1 MSKCQTYNFVIK
13 RGATK
18 VFTVEYTNAS
28 GSVIPITNY
37 NARMQLREEPEMAPI
52 LQLSSTGSTANR
64 STLTVT
70 EPSGSVRVYISAA
83 DTNALSA
90 DSYVYDLELYTGTDP
105 YSQSDP
111 EYVIRLLQGMIT
123 TTYNV
128 TR

>member
-1 MSKCQTYNFVIK
+1 MNKCQSYNFVVK

-28 GSVIPITNY
+28 GSIIPITNY
-37 NARMQLREEPEMAPI
+37 NARMQLREEPDSGI
-52 LQLSSTGSTANR
+52 VLQLNSTGSTANR

-70 EPSGSVRVYISAA
+70 APSGSVRVYISAA
-83 DTNALSA
+83 DTNTLIA
-90 DSYVYDLELYTGTDP
+90 DSYVYDLELYTSGDP

>member
-1 MSKCQTYNFVIK
+1 MSKCQSYNFVIK

-18 VFTVEYTNAS
+18 VFTVEYTDAS

-37 NARMQLREEPEMAPI
+37 NARMQLREDSDSAGV
-52 LQLSSTGSTANR
+52 LQLSSTGSTPNR

-83 DTNALSA
+83 DTNALTA
-90 DSYVYDLELYTGTDP
+90 DAYVYDLELYTSADP
-105 YSQSDP
+105 YLQSDP

>member
-1 MSKCQTYNFVIK
+1 MSSCQSYNFVIK

-18 VFTVEYTNAS
+18 VFTVEYTNSS
-28 GSVIPITNY
+28 GSIIPITGY
-37 NARMQLREEPEMAPI
+37 NARMQLREDPDSTAV
-52 LQLSSTGSTANR
+52 LQLNSTGSTANR

-70 EPSGSVRVYISAA
+70 APSGSVRVYISAA
-83 DTNALSA
+83 DTTNLPA
-90 DSYVYDLELYTGTDP
+90 DAYVYDLELYTSTDP

>member
-1 MSKCQTYNFVIK
+1 LSKCQSYNFVIK

-18 VFTVEYTNAS
+18 VFTVEYTDSTDNI
-28 GSVIPITNY
+28 IPITNY
-37 NARMQLREEPEMAPI
+37 NARMQLREEPDSSNV
-52 LQLSSTGSTANR
+52 LNLNSTGSTANR

-83 DTNALSA
+83 DTNNLTA
-90 DSYVYDLELYTGTDP
+90 DSYVYDLELYTNADP

>member
-1 MSKCQTYNFVIK
+1 LNKCQSYNFVVK

-28 GSVIPITNY
+28 GSIIPITNY
-37 NARMQLREEPEMAPI
+37 NARMQLREEPDSGI
-52 LQLSSTGSTANR
+52 VLQLNSTGSTANR

-70 EPSGSVRVYISAA
+70 APSGSVRVYISAA
-83 DTNALSA
+83 DTNTLTA
-90 DSYVYDLELYTGTDP
+90 DSYVYDLELYTSSDP

>member
-1 MSKCQTYNFVIK
+1 MNKCQSYNFVVK

-28 GSVIPITNY
+28 GSIIPITNY
-37 NARMQLREEPEMAPI
+37 NARMQLREEPDSGI
-52 LQLSSTGSTANR
+52 VLQLNSTGSTANR

-70 EPSGSVRVYISAA
+70 APSGSVRVYISAA
-83 DTNALSA
+83 DTNTLTA
-90 DSYVYDLELYTGTDP
+90 DSYVYDLELYTSSDP

>member
-1 MSKCQTYNFVIK
+1 MSKCQSYNFTIK

-18 VFTVEYTNAS
+18 VFTVEYTDAS
-28 GSVIPITNY
+28 GSAIPITNY
-37 NARMQLREEPEMAPI
+37 NARMAIREEPETSVI
-52 LQLSSTGSTANR
+52 LELNSTGSTANK
-64 STLTVT
+64 SALTVT
-70 EPSGSVRVYISAA
+70 APSGSIRVYISAA
-83 DTNALSA
+83 DSNNLTS
-90 DSYVYDLELYTGTDP
+90 DSYVYDLELYTTTDP

>member
-1 MSKCQTYNFVIK
+1 MSKCQSYNFVIK

-18 VFTVEYTNAS
+18 VFTVEYTDS
-28 GSVIPITNY
+28 TGSIIPITNY
-37 NARMQLREEPEMAPI
+37 NARMQLREEPETGYV
-52 LQLSSTGSTANR
+52 LNLSSTGSTANR

-70 EPSGSVRVYISAA
+70 PSSGSVRVYISAA
-83 DTNALSA
+83 DTNNLSA
-90 DSYVYDLELYTGTDP
+90 DAYVYDLELYTTSDP

>member
-1 MSKCQTYNFVIK
+1 
-13 RGATK
+13 
-18 VFTVEYTNAS
+18 
-28 GSVIPITNY
+28 
-37 NARMQLREEPEMAPI
+37 MQLREEPESGYV
-52 LQLSSTGSTANR
+52 LNLSSTGSTANR

-70 EPSGSVRVYISAA
+70 PSSGSVRVYISAA
-83 DTNALSA
+83 DTNNLSA
-90 DSYVYDLELYTGTDP
+90 DAYVYDLELYTAADP

>member
-37 NARMQLREEPEMAPI
+37 NARMQMREEPEIAPI

-70 EPSGSVRVYISAA
+70 APSGSVRVYISAA
-83 DTNALSA
+83 DTNALTA
-90 DSYVYDLELYTGTDP
+90 DSYVYDLELYTSADP